1 MEKSVEIGR
10 ISASDVSISQIFKSS
25 FARSFVSNYH
35 DNKILDMD
43 YYNDKH
49 DISTSSVDDYLDNLQ
64 KSLQG
69 EITINNTSGNAS
81 SPEPD
86 EHNLRKQ
93 CQVLSEENKRLQ
105 NALALQETSQ
115 FDSTYLQ
122 NQVDTLKWQLKQTE
136 SSRQMYR
143 SLMKQVI
150 NFLERAQ
157 KSWDIL
163 HANNSTTGQRS
174 KSTTRNSRSQ
184 IIYPE
189 DLSINSSVHQRSV
202 RSTSPTSTSKF
213 TRAKSVAQISS
224 AHSSGFRDFTWS
236 VLRRNDPS
244 QSQSSSPSASTAS
257 RSSKTADH
265 RSYPPQPNFNKS
277 DGTISKSTESNS
289 VEKIESDHIPPEK
302 LSQEA
307 FRLLRT
313 AESLLAMREPDLSF
327 SSSSSR
333 NSSSSLTASAVTGD
347 DENTSAYVIMD
358 YTQSSDGSKSTN
370 SINLDDF
377 SQIEDC
383 LSINEREPDNRL
395 SSFHKSSMDMSA
407 GSTSTLQPFSKSFD
421 CASLNSSSRKIEE
434 EEHHSIS
441 FNVNIQNNINSNI
454 NINDKNMSN
463 IMSEVRQ
470 CTSTPNSTVNRR
482 AKYKSPAAETKDQRD
497 SRLKEKPTSISSAE
511 DESGFSSMNSFQD
524 VGLPQLTVRPATPV
538 TPVKPAGYHSEVGLP
553 DVPLD
558 RINHRRWSSTPAEIQ
573 AMFRRYKNTYLSNQ
587 SSNAET
593 LSVWV

>member
-1 MEKSVEIGR
+1 MEKSMEIGR
-10 ISASDVSISQIFKSS
+10 VSASDVSISQIFKSS

-43 YYNDKH
+43 YYDRN

-64 KSLQG
+64 KSLHA
-69 EITINNTSGNAS
+69 EVTINNTSGN
-81 SPEPD
+81 
-86 EHNLRKQ
+86 
-93 CQVLSEENKRLQ
+93 
-105 NALALQETSQ
+105 
-115 FDSTYLQ
+115 
-122 NQVDTLKWQLKQTE
+122 TE

-163 HANNSTTGQRS
+163 HASNSTTGQRS

-189 DLSINSSVHQRSV
+189 DLLINSSVHQRSV
-202 RSTSPTSTSKF
+202 RSTSPISTSKF

-265 RSYPPQPNFNKS
+265 RSYPPQPSFNKS
-277 DGTISKSTESNS
+277 DGTLSKSTESNS
-289 VEKIESDHIPPEK
+289 AEKIESDHIPPEK

-333 NSSSSLTASAVTGD
+333 NSSSSSSSSSSTASAVTGD
-347 DENTSAYVIMD
+347 DENTSASVIMD
-358 YTQSSDGSKSTN
+358 YTQSPDGSKSTN
-370 SINLDDF
+370 SINVDDC
-377 SQIEDC
+377 SRIEDC

-395 SSFHKSSMDMSA
+395 INFHKSSMDISA
-407 GSTSTLQPFSKSFD
+407 GSTSSTQQPFSKSFD
-421 CASLNSSSRKIEE
+421 CASLNSSSSKTEE

-454 NINDKNMSN
+454 NNNSNEKNMSN
-463 IMSEVRQ
+463 IMSEVRP
-470 CTSTPNSTVNRR
+470 CTSTPNSTNNRKP
-482 AKYKSPAAETKDQRD
+482 KYKSPAAETKDQRD

-538 TPVKPAGYHSEVGLP
+538 TPVKPAGYHSEIGLP

>member
-10 ISASDVSISQIFKSS
+10 VSASDVSISQIFKSS

-43 YYNDKH
+43 YYNDRH
-49 DISTSSVDDYLDNLQ
+49 DISTSSVDEYLDNLQ
-64 KSLQG
+64 TSLQG
-69 EITINNTSGNAS
+69 QVTINNTSGNAS
-81 SPEPD
+81 SPELD

-115 FDSTYLQ
+115 IDSTYLQ

-163 HANNSTTGQRS
+163 HASNSTTGQRS

-202 RSTSPTSTSKF
+202 RSPSPTSTSKF
-213 TRAKSVAQISS
+213 NRAKSVAQISS

-265 RSYPPQPNFNKS
+265 RSYPPQPSFNKS

-327 SSSSSR
+327 SSSSSSSR

-347 DENTSAYVIMD
+347 DENTSASIIMD
-358 YTQSSDGSKSTN
+358 YTQSPDGSKSTN

-377 SQIEDC
+377 SRIEDC

-395 SSFHKSSMDMSA
+395 SSFHKSSMDMST

-421 CASLNSSSRKIEE
+421 CASEE

-441 FNVNIQNNINSNI
+441 FSVNIQNNINSN
-454 NINDKNMSN
+454 DKNMSN
-463 IMSEVRQ
+463 IMNEVRQ

-482 AKYKSPAAETKDQRD
+482 AKYNSPAAETKDQRD

-538 TPVKPAGYHSEVGLP
+538 KPAGYHHSEVGLP